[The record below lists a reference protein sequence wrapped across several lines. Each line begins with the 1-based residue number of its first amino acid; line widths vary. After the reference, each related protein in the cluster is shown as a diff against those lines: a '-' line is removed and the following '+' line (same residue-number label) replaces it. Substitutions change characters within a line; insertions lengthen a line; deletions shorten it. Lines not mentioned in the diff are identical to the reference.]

1 MPHPP
6 VIPRPRPV
14 GLGWGPSG
22 RWQWLD
28 KKWGG
33 HRGQRGVGGD
43 GGSDAA
49 AVRSLDIKLSFQ
61 GALAVYPPRSWQ
73 KIILSDEGKMYGWN
87 ELIAC
92 YIKLRT
98 GRTQTRKHVSS
109 HIQVLAQRKS
119 REMESK
125 LKALNVDQ
133 VSKDKAFQGRGSTT
147 FTVWSGIE
155 RGPQKWLTLKYPPP
169 RKDPPAFFT
178 LIWGRGCSL
187 LEGTLKAG

>member
-1 MPHPP
+1 M
-6 VIPRPRPV
+6 
-14 GLGWGPSG
+14 
-22 RWQWLD
+22 
-28 KKWGG
+28 
-33 HRGQRGVGGD
+33 
-43 GGSDAA
+43 
-49 AVRSLDIKLSFQ
+49 RSLDIKLSFQ

-155 RGPQKWLTLKYPPP
+155 RGPQKWLTLEIPSSQKGSPSFLHAHLGTGLLPV
-169 RKDPPAFFT
+169 
-178 LIWGRGCSL
+178 RGD
-187 LEGTLKAG
+187 LKSGVVS